1 MLRRLTKAKFSSWT
15 AKRLSESYI
24 SARKPSIFD
33 PDKFIDQ
40 TLREELEE
48 KLKGY
53 DKGQIPV
60 VVIIEKMQLQENDNT
75 KEVLKREAIVKDFLV
90 ESFRK
95 EEVKDV
101 VAFFIA
107 LEDKWINF
115 ISGASASSEFDYS
128 ALKYFKENSIEGLKN
143 NDYDKVVKDIV
154 ETILESKEKFNLF
167 SNLDSSSFASSFSSF
182 NKQYSSWRTFRIS
195 IGIFLLSIVMFSY
208 FSTGFRTLMVE
219 TQEYLT
225 RLKKL
230 STSRPVEQLMEENC
244 NFCFERLQ
252 SEPQA
257 ITESMRI
264 IDKSDPETALVLKCN
279 HIYHR
284 KCLKRYFGGF
294 PLCAYCGRNYKI
306 VDYPSLFNAYLDIT
320 NLRLVMKNR
329 NNLPQN
335 FFVGPKVDTGVVF
348 DPIES
353 VQYFNP

>member
-1 MLRRLTKAKFSSWT
+1 MLRRLMKANFSSWT
-15 AKRLSESYI
+15 AKRLSESYL

-40 TLREELEE
+40 NLREELEE

-60 VVIIEKMQLQENDNT
+60 IVIIEKMQLDENDNI

-115 ISGASASSEFDYS
+115 ISGASASSEFDDS
-128 ALKYFKENSIEGLKN
+128 TLKYFKDNSIEGLKN
-143 NDYDKVVKDIV
+143 DDHDKVVKDIV
-154 ETILESKEKFNLF
+154 DTILESKEKFKIFNN
-167 SNLDSSSFASSFSSF
+167 SNSSSSFDKESLL
-182 NKQYSSWRTFRIS
+182 RTILRIS
-195 IGIFLLSIVMFSY
+195 LGISFLFMLMSFY
-208 FSTGFRTLMVE
+208 FSKHFKTLTVE
-219 TQEYLT
+219 TKEYLT
-225 RLKKL
+225 RLKQL

-257 ITESMRI
+257 IPENMRV
-264 IDKSDPETALVLKCN
+264 IDKNDPETAIVLKCN
-279 HIYHR
+279 HIFHR
-284 KCLKRYFGGF
+284 KCLKRYFAGF
-294 PLCAYCGRNYKI
+294 PFCAYCSRNHKI

-320 NLRLVMKNR
+320 NLRLVLKNR
-329 NNLPQN
+329 ADLPQN